1 MQLGEAQEALQ
12 RHAAE
17 ATKERQRALAVQA
30 DLDSA
35 YFFFYI
41 VRPVTKKE
49 VATFAI
55 YFSSS
60 TLPLL
65 KLLFPVR
72 GL

>member
-17 ATKERQRALAVQA
+17 ATKERQRVLAVQA

-55 YFSSS
+55 YFSY
-60 TLPLL
+60 LLFRCL
-65 KLLFPVR
+65 KLLFPVL